1 MARVSRRFVPI
12 LGLSMLV
19 FLCAG
24 NLQAQSDRGT
34 ITGEVTDPSG
44 AAIPGVSITATNIGT
59 ALGIS
64 VISSSSGNYTIP
76 LLRPGTYNITA
87 EKTGFKKYVRSGVV
101 VEVGQVLAL
110 DFQMRV
116 GDLTERVD
124 VTGEAIQ
131 IEKSSSDR
139 GAVVNGRDVVELPIL
154 GQGEQRNP
162 GFFMTLVPGVT
173 GRGTSGGGSPRMLNT
188 TVNGS
193 QSASNE
199 FQLDGALIGSAAEW
213 AGDFRNIPFPQDAVG
228 EFKVITLLPPAEFG
242 RTGQGITSFTLKSGS
257 NQFHGTAY
265 ELLRN
270 EKLDAIPFFVNSSPP
285 GCNADGKKQPPFVQP
300 CRNVNKQNE
309 FGVTAGGPVVIPKI
323 YNGKDK
329 TFFFGW
335 YQGFRLR
342 KQPTQSL
349 DTVPTAAMRGGDL
362 SNILGPQI
370 STCGTGSQACFD
382 ALGRPVYA
390 GEIYDPATQRSVAAG
405 ATDPVTGLVN
415 ASGSDALIRDAFGFD
430 NVSGLPIPGRANII
444 PASRI
449 DPVAAKIFSYFP
461 DPVLPGRQF
470 GYSNNWL
477 TSFLSLQN
485 NNQWGAK
492 IDHALSQ
499 KDRLSGEFIWSKI
512 YNPTGG
518 RWPGPIGDGAIS
530 TTRQDVA
537 RLSQDLFFTKTL
549 LNHWTLGFNR
559 WANSSFPAAG
569 TDWPATLGFRGVP
582 QTGPGTVFPG
592 LNIGGLGNTYGNAG
606 QGYDV
611 TNVYTIDE
619 SLTWTKSKHTV
630 KSGFGYVKMQQNDG
644 GFGRQSGYL
653 TFNAGQTSL
662 AGPWYSD
669 GCTPGNPCPGMGA
682 ASFLLGLGS
691 YGEADVYAARNA
703 DRMGQYAAYVQDDFK
718 VNSRLTLNV
727 GLRYDLLRPVV
738 NKYNQFSWMDPTVM
752 NTTYHVLGAMVFAT
766 PGRRTGA
773 STFTK
778 GFGPRVGLA
787 YAFNDKTV
795 LRSGYGIL
803 YTLGGA
809 QRSSR
814 GCCSQGGF
822 NSTNNLS
829 EDTSTGFTG
838 LLPSFTLAGGWPESK
853 FPAPPFIDQ
862 NYAIGGAPHPI
873 FPGDGRPPDIQNW
886 MLSIQ
891 RQLPGQVLLDVAYV
905 GTAGRHLV
913 SRLRPTNQLNSK
925 YILDPTIAGTSQATS
940 PLFKLIS
947 DPSVQALSVVQ
958 TMPVD
963 PATGDHSPF
972 PGFQTLMGGNA
983 TLGQALRPFPQY
995 TQEANFQ
1002 MRDMMEGIGVSDYN
1016 ALQVQA
1022 RKQFS
1027 QGLSFLA
1034 SYTWSKT
1041 LTNAESIFNE
1051 FSGFTQDAYN
1061 IKAEKA
1067 LSINDYPNNLVLS
1080 YEYQFPFGPGKRFAN
1095 VAGPAGKVVGG
1106 WSVAGIHQYQSG
1118 RPNMIYSGTNP
1129 YAPFI
1134 GENGFLMRPNVVP
1147 GVSQRSPAFLNG
1159 TFDPNGTVV
1168 NGVDRGALLN
1178 INAWSYPAWGQLGNA
1193 PRSDGGIR
1201 LPAYYNEDISFAK
1214 STLATEGI
1222 NIEFRADFLNIFNR
1236 VVLGPDQGG
1245 DQYDSVLQ
1253 SNALAWGFG
1262 GFGHLT
1268 SQGNYPREIQFGL
1281 KIRY

>member
-1 MARVSRRFVPI
+1 MAHVSRRLVQI

-19 FLCAG
+19 LVGAS

-34 ITGEVTDPSG
+34 VTGEVTDPSG
-44 AAIPGVSITATNIGT
+44 ATIPGVSITATNVGT
-59 ALGIS
+59 ALGIT

-76 LLRPGTYNITA
+76 LLRPGIYDITA
-87 EKTGFKKYVRSGVV
+87 EKAGFKRYVRSGVV
-101 VEVGQVLAL
+101 VEVGQILAIGI
-110 DFQMRV
+110 QMQIGER
-116 GDLTERVD
+116 TERVE
-124 VTGEAIQ
+124 VTSEAPQ
-131 IEKSSSDR
+131 IEKNSSDR

-199 FQLDGALIGSAAEW
+199 FQLDGALIGNAAEW
-213 AGDFRNIPFPQDAVG
+213 AGDFRNIPFPQDAVA

-242 RTGQGITSFTLKSGS
+242 RTGQGITTFTLKSGS
-257 NQFHGTAY
+257 NQLHGSAY
-265 ELLRN
+265 EFLRN

-285 GCNADGKKQPPFVQP
+285 GCDANGKKQPPFVQP
-300 CRNVNKQNE
+300 CRSVNKQNE
-309 FGVTAGGPVVIPKI
+309 FGFTAGGPVVIPKI

-342 KQPTQSL
+342 KQPNQSL
-349 DTVPTAAMRGGDL
+349 DTLPTAAMRGGDL

-370 STCGTGSQACFD
+370 STCGTGAQACFD

-390 GEIYDPATQRSVAAG
+390 GEIYDPA
-405 ATDPVTGLVN
+405 
-415 ASGSDALIRDAFGFD
+415 
-430 NVSGLPIPGRANII
+430 
-444 PASRI
+444 
-449 DPVAAKIFSYFP
+449 IFTYFP

-470 GYSNNWL
+470 GYTDNWI
-477 TSFLSLQN
+477 TSYLSLQN

-492 IDHALSQ
+492 IDHAISQ
-499 KDRLSGEFIWSKI
+499 KDRISGEFIWSKI
-512 YNPTGG
+512 YNPSGG
-518 RWPGPIGDGAIS
+518 RWPGAIGDGGIS
-530 TTRQDVA
+530 TTHQYVA
-537 RLSQDLFFTKTL
+537 RVSQDLIFTPTL

-559 WANSSFPAAG
+559 WASSSVSAAG
-569 TDWPATLGFRGVP
+569 TGWPATLGFNGVP

-592 LNIGGLGNTYGNAG
+592 LNIGGLGNTYGNG
-606 QGYDV
+606 GEGYDV
-611 TNVYTIDE
+611 TNAYTIDE
-619 SLTWTKSKHTV
+619 SLSWTKGKHAI
-630 KSGFGYVKMQQNDG
+630 KGGFGYIKMQQNDG

-669 GCTPGNPCPGMGA
+669 SCSPGSACPGMGA

-691 YGEADVYAARNA
+691 YGEADVYAAKNA
-703 DRMGQYAAYVQDDFK
+703 DRMGQYSAYVQDDFK
-718 VNSRLTLNV
+718 MNSRLTLNV
-727 GLRYDLLRPVV
+727 GLRYDLLLPVV

-778 GFGPRVGLA
+778 GFGPRIGLA
-787 YAFNDKTV
+787 YAFNDKTA
-795 LRSGYGIL
+795 LRTGYGIL
-803 YTLGGA
+803 YTTGGA

-822 NSTNNLS
+822 NSTNNLG

-838 LLPSFTLAGGWPESK
+838 LLPSFTLAGGWPASK
-853 FPAPPFIDQ
+853 FPVPPFIDQ

-886 MLSIQ
+886 TLSIQ

-958 TMPVD
+958 AMAVD

-972 PGFQTLMGGNA
+972 PGFQALMAGNA

-1002 MRDMMEGIGVSDYN
+1002 MRDLMEGVGVSDYH

-1027 QGLSFLA
+1027 QGLSFLV

-1041 LTNAESIFNE
+1041 LTNAESSFNE

-1080 YEYQFPFGPGKRFAN
+1080 YEYQFPFGPGKRFAH
-1095 VAGPAGKVVGG
+1095 VGGPAGKVVGG

-1118 RPNMIYSGTNP
+1118 RPNMIYTGTNP
-1129 YAPFI
+1129 YAPYI
-1134 GENGFLMRPNVVP
+1134 GENG
-1147 GVSQRSPAFLNG
+1147 
-1159 TFDPNGTVV
+1159 
-1168 NGVDRGALLN
+1168 
-1178 INAWSYPAWGQLGNA
+1178 
-1193 PRSDGGIR
+1193 
-1201 LPAYYNEDISFAK
+1201 
-1214 STLATEGI
+1214 
-1222 NIEFRADFLNIFNR
+1222 
-1236 VVLGPDQGG
+1236 
-1245 DQYDSVLQ
+1245 
-1253 SNALAWGFG
+1253 
-1262 GFGHLT
+1262 
-1268 SQGNYPREIQFGL
+1268 
-1281 KIRY
+1281 